1 MAKAKTSRRDEN
13 HKRTSISTIGQNKD
27 VIRQRGEVVES
38 LPSSMFRVKL
48 ANGHVVLCHISGKIR
63 KHYIRILTGDHV
75 VVEFSPYDLTK
86 GRIVYRE
93 S

>member
-1 MAKAKTSRRDEN
+1 VAKVNASRRDQR
-13 HKRTSISTIGQNKD
+13 RTAASTLGQSKD

-38 LPSSMFRVKL
+38 LPSSMFRVQL
-48 ANGHVVLCHISGKIR
+48 TNEHVVLCHISGKIR

-75 VVEFSPYDLTK
+75 IVEFSPYDLTK